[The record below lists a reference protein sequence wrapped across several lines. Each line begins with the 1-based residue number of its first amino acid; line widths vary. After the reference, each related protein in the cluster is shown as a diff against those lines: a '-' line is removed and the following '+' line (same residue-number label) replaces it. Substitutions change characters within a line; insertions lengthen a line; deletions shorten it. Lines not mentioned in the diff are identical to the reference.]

1 MLSIKK
7 ILNTISNFRCEID
20 GKEIIFPGT
29 LQEKEENIILI
40 TMFPIEGYRKI
51 GLYDEFVVTGKRRH
65 FQPRIFL

>member
-29 LQEKEENIILI
+29 LQEKK
-40 TMFPIEGYRKI
+40 KI
-51 GLYDEFVVTGKRRH
+51 SSLLQCFR
-65 FQPRIFL
+65 

>member
-29 LQEKEENIILI
+29 LQEKEENINII
-40 TMFPIEGYRKI
+40 KETEKIFYR
-51 GLYDEFVVTGKRRH
+51 
-65 FQPRIFL
+65 Q

>member
-40 TMFPIEGYRKI
+40 TMFPIEGYRK
-51 GLYDEFVVTGKRRH
+51 
-65 FQPRIFL
+65 